1 MEHLT
6 KDERITSKE
15 LRRYLQQERLEEPMK
30 RSVLDEL
37 AEDEVYQDEER
48 ELWQKGDVDRDH

>member
-6 KDERITSKE
+6 REERSTSKE